1 MSIRPPTYKN
11 KPYPSQ
17 FAEMAADWVRGN
29 DDNKA
34 RGGKRN
40 LDLPTVLLDT
50 AIRAGKTHSEIRSA
64 LGISSNTLSKAIKR
78 AGLTMPKTA
87 AERTAFLASPPA
99 TFPQPSSVRIPDA
112 DGIVSA
118 WVADL
123 KESSTEDAQVAA
135 SATKGQPVFASKQG
149 SEETRVKLK
158 IPRMAETIAKRMIGE
173 AADRLIPGTYT
184 GRDGYEHC
192 DGLTGKGPEARP
204 TVYAWREKAIEVE
217 EVLKIYREIHTEAS
231 SATSAHSATLRT

>member
-1 MSIRPPTYKN
+1 MTIRPPTYKN

-29 DDNKA
+29 DANKA
-34 RGGKRN
+34 RGAKRN
-40 LDLPTVLLDT
+40 LDLPNVLLDT

-87 AERTAFLASPPA
+87 AERTAFLESPPV
-99 TFPQPSSVRIPDA
+99 TSQQPSVVLVA
-112 DGIVSA
+112 HAEGIVSA

-135 SATKGQPVFASKQG
+135 SATKVDSMPASKHG
-149 SEETRVKLK
+149 SDETRIKPK
-158 IPRMAETIAKRMIGE
+158 TPRMAEAIAKRMIGE

-192 DGLTGKGPEARP
+192 DGLIGRGPEARP
-204 TVYAWREKAIEVE
+204 TVYAWREKAGEVE
-217 EVLKIYREIHTEAS
+217 EVLKIYREIHTEGLT
-231 SATSAHSATLRT
+231 ATSARSNLA